1 MLAENC
7 RAAEY
12 RSERKDTFLA
22 TVARYNELAEK
33 GEDVDFGRLQ
43 LPLVSQK
50 YHQGILV
57 KRT

>member
-43 LPLVSQK
+43 LSLVSQK
-50 YHQGILV
+50 CHQGIL
-57 KRT
+57 

>member
-50 YHQGILV
+50 CHHGIL
-57 KRT
+57 